1 MRLLTFICRL
11 LRSVCCFASKAKLRF
26 AFVCKVCKCAG
37 NSLPGSR
44 IFLQILVFL
53 SFFGLSLYL
62 QVVMVNHFGIISGAK
77 FFLGSVFYSV
87 LL

>member
-1 MRLLTFICRL
+1 MCVVLQVK
-11 LRSVCCFASKAKLRF
+11 RSFASPLSVK
-26 AFVCKVCKCAG
+26 FVNVQVIHFQDLG
-37 NSLPGSR
+37 F
-44 IFLQILVFL
+44 FLQILVFL